1 MKDVRKK
8 MAEIDKMSLLLL
20 KIIRPMVVLALV
32 FCFIK
37 MIYSEESKIYR
48 SRALKILKYYIYA
61 ESLFEIRKI
70 ILFYFT

>member
-1 MKDVRKK
+1 

-20 KIIRPMVVLALV
+20 KIIRPMAVLAFS
-32 FCFIK
+32 FCFSK
-37 MIYSEESKIYR
+37 MIYSEESQIYR